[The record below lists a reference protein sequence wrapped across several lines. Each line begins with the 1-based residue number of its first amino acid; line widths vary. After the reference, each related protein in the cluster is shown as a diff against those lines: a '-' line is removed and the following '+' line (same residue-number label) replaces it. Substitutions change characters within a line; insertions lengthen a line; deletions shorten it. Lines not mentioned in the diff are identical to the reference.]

1 MGVRTRLYVSEFEAL
16 VRPGELLKLFVP
28 FLGEGVDLVVRACFT
43 FWLLVVGCVLVPLA
57 GLFPEAVVRNGD
69 VLADKDR

>member
-1 MGVRTRLYVSEFEAL
+1 MGVRTKLYVSELETL

-28 FLGEGVDLVVRACFT
+28 FLGESVDWVVRACFT

-57 GLFPEAVVRNGD
+57 GLLPEAVVRNGD
-69 VLADKDR
+69 VIVDKDH